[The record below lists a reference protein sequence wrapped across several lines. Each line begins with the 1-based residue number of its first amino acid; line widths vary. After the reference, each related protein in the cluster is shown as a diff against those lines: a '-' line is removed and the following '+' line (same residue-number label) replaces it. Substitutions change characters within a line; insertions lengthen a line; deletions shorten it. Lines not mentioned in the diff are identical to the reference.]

1 MKMCIKTLC
10 LWSFVD
16 NISAEEFVLGHLRP
30 TENIVT
36 DAAKE
41 PGNFMQVIAI
51 DIIGSERLG
60 LGNGHWAWAFDQLLD
75 EVLLAYCIKQV

>member
-1 MKMCIKTLC
+1 MRSEWNGRKKCIKTPC

-16 NISAEEFVLGHLRP
+16 NISEVKRSLVFGYLRP

-51 DIIGSERLG
+51 DIIDSERLG
-60 LGNGHWAWAFDQLLD
+60 KGNGHFIN
-75 EVLLAYCIKQV
+75 YKTK

>member
-1 MKMCIKTLC
+1 MD
-10 LWSFVD
+10 S
-16 NISAEEFVLGHLRP
+16 ISEEDFGFGHLRP

-60 LGNGHWAWAFDQLLD
+60 LGNGHLI
-75 EVLLAYCIKQV
+75 YY

>member
-1 MKMCIKTLC
+1 MDEKSVLKLLVCGH
-10 LWSFVD
+10 LWT
-16 NISAEEFVLGHLRP
+16 ISVKRSLVFGYLRP

-60 LGNGHWAWAFDQLLD
+60 LGNGQ
-75 EVLLAYCIKQV
+75 